1 MKIKEYL
8 DKIFINGYVKS
19 DYIALI
25 HKENLIIKGLF
36 KIGRR
41 FRKGYIGKAENGR
54 TIAVSLRQDYIV
66 LTDIATGMMIDYL
79 HCGLLKI
86 TDVFLAYCKYDKEF
100 FDNREA
106 ETRKRFEVLNGKKE
120 AIMEV

>member
-19 DYIALI
+19 DYVALTHRDNI
-25 HKENLIIKGLF
+25 IIKGLF

-41 FRKGYIGKAENGR
+41 FRKGYIGKAKNGR
-54 TIAVSLRQDYIV
+54 TIAVSLRGDYIV
-66 LTDIATGMMIDYL
+66 ITDIATGMMIDYL
-79 HCGLLKI
+79 HCGALRI
-86 TDVFLAYCKYDKEF
+86 TDTFIAYCKYDKEF
-100 FDNREA
+100 FDFREA

-120 AIMEV
+120 VIMEV